1 MQYISGNATMIRMVR
16 VLMGIFMISVALPV
30 AQAVSKD
37 AQELIALRQ
46 KRAPLECE
54 LTRLYREV
62 GVADKAGDKAK
73 VKALTQQ
80 MHAVDDKL
88 SVDSA
93 RVEQLTKRVRNTSDH
108 KAILEQQIKLDKAC
122 K

>member
-1 MQYISGNATMIRMVR
+1 MIRMVR

>member
-1 MQYISGNATMIRMVR
+1 MDR
-16 VLMGIFMISVALPV
+16 VLVGVLVMFVILPV

-37 AQELIALRQ
+37 AQELMALRQ

-54 LTRLYREV
+54 LAKLYREV

-73 VKALTQQ
+73 VKVLTQQ

-88 SVDSA
+88 SADSA
-93 RVEQLTKRVRNTSDH
+93 RVEQLTKRVRNTPDH